1 MPGKCC
7 ILCSDTVLSGFSSPF
22 GAQWWSD
29 PCFHHVF
36 STRVSRVGFNFYPV
50 GGFAGIRAGRR
61 ACRRRSRGRGG
72 ALTVPGVALTERFAQ
87 GGFTMYALLAL
98 SFVMVTYGVERLV
111 NLRRKTICPHGLA
124 ETLDAAWK
132 TGDMGKVIA
141 AADAQPS
148 VLGSVVTV
156 LANHRHVSGADASV
170 MAGDE
175 VSRLMRRH
183 LQKSYPL
190 AIVAT
195 LSPLLGLLGT
205 VTGMI
210 DAFEVV
216 AIAGSLGDASM
227 LAGGIAKAL
236 ITTAFGLLV
245 AIPALGLYHHYRGK
259 THELALEVEEELNEL
274 LRAWFLTDPKASG
287 IKEL

>member
-1 MPGKCC
+1 
-7 ILCSDTVLSGFSSPF
+7 
-22 GAQWWSD
+22 
-29 PCFHHVF
+29 
-36 STRVSRVGFNFYPV
+36 
-50 GGFAGIRAGRR
+50 
-61 ACRRRSRGRGG
+61 
-72 ALTVPGVALTERFAQ
+72 
-87 GGFTMYALLAL
+87 MYALLAL

-227 LAGGIAKAL
+227 LAGGVPSTRSGGRAS
-236 ITTAFGLLV
+236 TAFGLLV